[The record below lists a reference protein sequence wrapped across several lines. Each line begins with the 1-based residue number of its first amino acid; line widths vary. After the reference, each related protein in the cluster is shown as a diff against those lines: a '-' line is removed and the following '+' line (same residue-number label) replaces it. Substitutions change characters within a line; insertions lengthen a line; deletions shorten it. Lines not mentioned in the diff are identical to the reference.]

1 MQQNWIPINDKSSQK
16 TRNGKEHTELD
27 KEQLQKNL
35 PEYLFNGKT
44 NKQNPKKLG
53 YFPTKI
59 MSISSP
65 IISVQHCTENPC
77 YCDKIRNEIE
87 FMDYEEIHRI
97 YRL

>member
-1 MQQNWIPINDKSSQK
+1 MPINGKSSQK

-27 KEQLQKNL
+27 KEQLQKNSRNICL
-35 PEYLFNGKT
+35 MVKQT
-44 NKQNPKKLG
+44 NKQTKTKNIG

-59 MSISSP
+59 MRISFP

-97 YRL
+97 CIL